1 MLNKIDGKD
10 APSLT
15 RRSKL
20 DLIWSRTHPDF
31 RGIAGEVNPEA
42 WRPEQLGRRTI
53 LAYKPGVGTVLKLLD
68 DLTDDEIAAKLP
80 STAAPDGPASPRWTD
95 PPHHRDRGSPM
106 QKGGEGEEAG

>member
-1 MLNKIDGKD
+1 MLNMIDGND

-68 DLTDDEIAAKLP
+68 DLSDDEIAAKLRLV
-80 STAAPDGPASPRWTD
+80 AAPDGLDDARPDESQRD
-95 PPHHRDRGSPM
+95 PKH
-106 QKGGEGEEAG
+106 KGGEGEEAG